1 MDRRGQG
8 KLQGD
13 LEGRSQDDSSAA
25 DLENKQSRLKQ
36 IRSGQSYEVDEFTQC
51 FCRHQEDI
59 YTTGKALGLVSAE
72 DAEN

>member
-13 LEGRSQDDSSAA
+13 LEGRSQDDSSVA
-25 DLENKQSRLKQ
+25 DLENQSRLKQ
-36 IRSGQSYEVDEFTQC
+36 IRSGESYEVDEFTQR
-51 FCRHQEDI
+51 FCRQQEDI